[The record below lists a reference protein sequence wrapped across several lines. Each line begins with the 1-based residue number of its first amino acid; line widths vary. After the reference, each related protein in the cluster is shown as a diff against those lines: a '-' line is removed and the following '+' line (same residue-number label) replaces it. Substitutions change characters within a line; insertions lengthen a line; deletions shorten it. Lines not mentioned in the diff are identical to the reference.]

1 MGPIARTG
9 EWQAGP
15 PPKGRGRRALAE
27 EPRITVGDL
36 SRLLELFR
44 GRVYRASIEKAIEE
58 VEGWQRKLEAIGGP
72 DLAPIAENLG
82 RLRALLAADRLD
94 ADAVG
99 WLLSEL
105 GEQTV
110 RVGGSSVPAAVD
122 ERLQRLGGLLD
133 ADGRMLRMLVGQK
146 DGPSG
151 GERVSPDR
159 GPQ

>member
-1 MGPIARTG
+1 M
-9 EWQAGP
+9 
-15 PPKGRGRRALAE
+15 AE
-27 EPRITVGDL
+27 EERITVGDL
-36 SRLLELFR
+36 SGLLELFQ

-58 VEGWQRKLEAIGGP
+58 VEGWRRKLEASGDP
-72 DLAPIAENLG
+72 DLASIAENLSE
-82 RLRALLAADRLD
+82 LRTLLAADHLD

-110 RVGGSSVPAAVD
+110 RVGGSGVPEAVD

-133 ADGRMLRMLVGQK
+133 ADGRMMLMLAGRK
-146 DGPSG
+146 DRPSG

>member
-1 MGPIARTG
+1 
-9 EWQAGP
+9 
-15 PPKGRGRRALAE
+15 LAE
-27 EPRITVGDL
+27 EEHITVGDL

-58 VEGWQRKLEAIGGP
+58 IEGWQCKLEAAGGP
-72 DLAPIAENLG
+72 DLASIAENLG
-82 RLRALLAADRLD
+82 QLRTLLAADHLD

-110 RVGGSSVPAAVD
+110 RVGGSGVPEAVD

-146 DGPSG
+146 GRPSG

-159 GPQ
+159 GSQ

>member
-1 MGPIARTG
+1 M
-9 EWQAGP
+9 
-15 PPKGRGRRALAE
+15 AE
-27 EPRITVGDL
+27 EEHITAGDL

-58 VEGWQRKLEAIGGP
+58 IEGWQRKLEATGGP
-72 DLAPIAENLG
+72 NLASIAENLG
-82 RLRALLAADRLD
+82 QLRTLLAADHLD

-110 RVGGSSVPAAVD
+110 RVGGSGVPEVVD

-146 DGPSG
+146 GRRSG
-151 GERVSPDR
+151 GERVSPE
-159 GPQ
+159 

>member
-1 MGPIARTG
+1 M
-9 EWQAGP
+9 
-15 PPKGRGRRALAE
+15 AE
-27 EPRITVGDL
+27 DRITTGDL
-36 SRLLELFR
+36 SGLLELFR
-44 GRVYRASIEKAIEE
+44 GRIFRASIERAIEE
-58 VEGWQRKLEAIGGP
+58 VEGWRRKLEATGDR

-82 RLRALLAADRLD
+82 KLETLLAADHLD

-110 RVGGSSVPAAVD
+110 RVGGSGVPEAVD

-133 ADGRMLRMLVGQK
+133 ADGRMLRMLVSQK
-146 DGPSG
+146 DKPSG
-151 GERVSPDR
+151 GERVGPDR

>member
-1 MGPIARTG
+1 M
-9 EWQAGP
+9 
-15 PPKGRGRRALAE
+15 AE
-27 EPRITVGDL
+27 EEGITVGDL
-36 SRLLELFR
+36 SGLLELFR

-58 VEGWQRKLEAIGGP
+58 IDGWQRKLEAAGGP

-82 RLRALLAADRLD
+82 RLRRLLAADHLD

-110 RVGGSSVPAAVD
+110 RVGGSGVPPAMD

-146 DGPSG
+146 HRASG

>member
-1 MGPIARTG
+1 M
-9 EWQAGP
+9 
-15 PPKGRGRRALAE
+15 AE
-27 EPRITVGDL
+27 EEHITAGDL

-58 VEGWQRKLEAIGGP
+58 IEGWQRKLEATGGP
-72 DLAPIAENLG
+72 DLASIAENLG
-82 RLRALLAADRLD
+82 QLRTLLAADHLD

-110 RVGGSSVPAAVD
+110 RVGGSGVPEAVD

-146 DGPSG
+146 GRRSG
-151 GERVSPDR
+151 GERVSPE
-159 GPQ
+159 

>member
-1 MGPIARTG
+1 M
-9 EWQAGP
+9 
-15 PPKGRGRRALAE
+15 AE
-27 EPRITVGDL
+27 EERITVGDL
-36 SRLLELFR
+36 SSLLELFQ

-58 VEGWQRKLEAIGGP
+58 VEGWQRKLEETGNP

-82 RLRALLAADRLD
+82 KLQTLLAADHLE
-94 ADAVG
+94 AEAVG

-110 RVGGSSVPAAVD
+110 RVGGSGVPEAVD

-146 DGPSG
+146 GRPSG

>member
-1 MGPIARTG
+1 LGD
-9 EWQAGP
+9 
-15 PPKGRGRRALAE
+15 E
-27 EPRITVGDL
+27 EHITVGEL

-58 VEGWQRKLEAIGGP
+58 VEGWRRKLEATGDP
-72 DLAPIAENLG
+72 DLTPVAENLG
-82 RLRALLAADRLD
+82 QLRTLLAADHLD
-94 ADAVG
+94 ADAVA

-110 RVGGSSVPAAVD
+110 RVGGSGVPEAVD

-133 ADGRMLRMLVGQK
+133 ADGRMLRMLVGRK
-146 DGPSG
+146 DRPTG

>member
-1 MGPIARTG
+1 M
-9 EWQAGP
+9 
-15 PPKGRGRRALAE
+15 AE
-27 EPRITVGDL
+27 EERITVGDL
-36 SRLLELFR
+36 SCLLELFR

-58 VEGWQRKLEAIGGP
+58 IEGWQRKLEATGDP
-72 DLAPIAENLG
+72 DLTPIAANLG
-82 RLRALLAADRLD
+82 QLKTLLAADHLD
-94 ADAVG
+94 GDAVG

-110 RVGGSSVPAAVD
+110 RVGGSGVPEAVD

-133 ADGRMLRMLVGQK
+133 ADGRMMRMLVGQK
-146 DGPSG
+146 YRPSG

>member
-1 MGPIARTG
+1 M
-9 EWQAGP
+9 
-15 PPKGRGRRALAE
+15 AE
-27 EPRITVGDL
+27 EEHITAGDL

-58 VEGWQRKLEAIGGP
+58 IEGWQRKFESTGSP
-72 DLAPIAENLG
+72 DLASIAENLG
-82 RLRALLAADRLD
+82 QLRTLLAADHLD

-110 RVGGSSVPAAVD
+110 RVGGSGVPEAVD

-146 DGPSG
+146 GRSSG

>member
-1 MGPIARTG
+1 M
-9 EWQAGP
+9 
-15 PPKGRGRRALAE
+15 E
-27 EPRITVGDL
+27 EEEGITVGDL

-58 VEGWQRKLEAIGGP
+58 IEGWQRKLEATGGP
-72 DLAPIAENLG
+72 DLASIAENLG
-82 RLRALLAADRLD
+82 QLRTLLAADNLD

-99 WLLSEL
+99 LLLSEL

-110 RVGGSSVPAAVD
+110 KVGGSGVPEAVD

-133 ADGRMLRMLVGQK
+133 ADGRMLRVLVGRK
-146 DGPSG
+146 DRPSG

>member
-1 MGPIARTG
+1 MAD
-9 EWQAGP
+9 
-15 PPKGRGRRALAE
+15 E
-27 EPRITVGDL
+27 EGITVGDL

-58 VEGWQRKLEAIGGP
+58 VEGWRRKLEATGAP
-72 DLAPIAENLG
+72 ELTPIAENLG
-82 RLRALLAADRLD
+82 QLRMLLAADRLD
-94 ADAVG
+94 TDALA

-110 RVGGSSVPAAVD
+110 RVGGSGVPEAVD

-146 DGPSG
+146 DRPTG

>member
-1 MGPIARTG
+1 
-9 EWQAGP
+9 
-15 PPKGRGRRALAE
+15 LAE
-27 EPRITVGDL
+27 EERITVRDL
-36 SRLLELFR
+36 SSLLELFQ

-58 VEGWQRKLEAIGGP
+58 VEGWQRKLEETGNP

-82 RLRALLAADRLD
+82 KLQTLLAADHLE
-94 ADAVG
+94 AEAVG

-110 RVGGSSVPAAVD
+110 RVGGSGVPEAVD

-146 DGPSG
+146 DRPSG

>member
-1 MGPIARTG
+1 
-9 EWQAGP
+9 
-15 PPKGRGRRALAE
+15 LAE
-27 EPRITVGDL
+27 EERITVGEL
-36 SRLLELFR
+36 SSLLELFR

-58 VEGWQRKLEAIGGP
+58 VEGWQRKLKATGDP
-72 DLAPIAENLG
+72 DLASIAENLG
-82 RLRALLAADRLD
+82 QLRTLLATDHLD

-110 RVGGSSVPAAVD
+110 RVGGGCVPEAVD

-133 ADGRMLRMLVGQK
+133 ADGRMLRVLLGQK
-146 DGPSG
+146 DRSSG